1 MDEDIIVWY
10 GNLTCFTK
18 EEWCEMSDENMKL
31 HEILKLNEFKNIS
44 LVGAGGKTTF
54 INKITDELRKKKMI
68 LVSSTASFI
77 EPDVTAYDFIDY
89 SYGRDYDFKG
99 IKRPGIYIIGIT
111 KSQEDLLVGL
121 SVEQVDKLAIDFDN
135 SIIECEYA
143 NGRPLKGFRD
153 FEPIIPKTTDLTVG
167 IIDIHSLGILV
178 NSNNIHH
185 LDKFIELTGSKIGSL
200 VTINDLKE
208 VINNEKALFKKAVG
222 KRVLFINKV
231 ETEMDKALCEKLT
244 KVIDKKRLNLI
255 IEGSLK
261 DETYHISYEN
271 QFHRT

>member
-1 MDEDIIVWY
+1 
-10 GNLTCFTK
+10 
-18 EEWCEMSDENMKL
+18 MSDENMKL

-54 INKITDELRKKKMI
+54 IKKVTAELRKRKMI

-77 EPDVTAYDFIDY
+77 EPDVTVYDFIDY

-111 KSQEDLLVGL
+111 KNQENLLVGL
-121 SVEQVDKLAIDFDN
+121 SVENIEKLAVDFDN

-143 NGRPLKGFRD
+143 KGRPLKGFRD
-153 FEPIIPKTTDLTVG
+153 FEPLIPKTTDLTIG
-167 IIDIHSLGILV
+167 FIDIHSLGMLI
-178 NSNNIHH
+178 NSSNIHH

-200 VTINDLKE
+200 VTISDLKE
-208 VINNEKALFKKAVG
+208 VINNDKALFKNAVG
-222 KRVLFINKV
+222 KRVLLINKV
-231 ETEMDKALCEKLT
+231 ETEMDKALADKLI
-244 KVIDKKRLNLI
+244 KVIDKSRLNLI

>member
-1 MDEDIIVWY
+1 
-10 GNLTCFTK
+10 
-18 EEWCEMSDENMKL
+18 MSDQNMKL
-31 HEILKLNEFKNIS
+31 QEILKLNEFKNIS

-54 INKITDELRKKKMI
+54 INKITAELRKKKMI

-77 EPDVTAYDFIDY
+77 EPDVTIYDFIDY

-99 IKRPGIYIIGIT
+99 IKSPGIYIIGVT
-111 KSQEDLLVGL
+111 KNQEDLLVGL
-121 SVEQVDKLAIDFDN
+121 SAEQVEKLAVDFDN
-135 SIIECEYA
+135 SIIECEFA

-153 FEPIIPKTTDLTVG
+153 FEPVIPKTTDLTIG

-200 VTINDLKE
+200 VTIADLKE
-208 VINNEKALFKKAVG
+208 VINNDKALFKNAVG
-222 KRVLFINKV
+222 KKVLFINKV
-231 ETEMDKALCEKLT
+231 ETEIDKSLAEKLIR
-244 KVIDKKRLNLI
+244 VIDKKRLNLI
-255 IEGSLK
+255 VEGSLK

>member
-1 MDEDIIVWY
+1 
-10 GNLTCFTK
+10 
-18 EEWCEMSDENMKL
+18 MSDDHMKL

-54 INKITDELRKKKMI
+54 INKVTAELRKRKMI

-77 EPDVTAYDFIDY
+77 EPDVTVYDFIDY

-99 IKRPGIYIIGIT
+99 IKKPGIYIIGIT
-111 KSQEDLLVGL
+111 KNQEDLVVGL
-121 SVEQVDKLAIDFDN
+121 PVENIESLAADFDN
-135 SIIECEYA
+135 SIIECEFA

-153 FEPIIPKTTDLTVG
+153 FEPIIPKTTDITIGFV
-167 IIDIHSLGILV
+167 DIHSLGMLI
-178 NSNNIHH
+178 NSTNIHH

-200 VTINDLKE
+200 VTIADLKE
-208 VINNEKALFKKAVG
+208 VIDNDKALFKHAVG
-222 KRVLFINKV
+222 KRVLLINKI
-231 ETEMDKALCEKLT
+231 ETEMDKILAERLIKA
-244 KVIDKKRLNLI
+244 IDKSRLNLI

-271 QFHRT
+271 QFH